1 MHKETKRSFQPLS
14 ICEWKYLGK
23 DVSKSVKLKEN
34 IGKYIKLEIS
44 GKKYIYGLLVDI
56 GSDLWVIFNGTD
68 YLYIPT
74 IHIQNWQFM
83 KQYEIDEITFNDEP
97 TPIYNHNEEISL
109 RKTLTAAKGIF
120 TEIYVTSNQALHGY
134 IISIMNNYFVFYS
147 PIYKTMFISLNHL
160 KWLIPYTNNQRPY
173 GLSNASLPV
182 SPSNL
187 TFARSFEVQ
196 IEKLLGELI
205 VFNIGENEN
214 VIGKIQAIKN
224 NFVELISAKEDPIYI
239 NFQHIKTIHMT

>member
-1 MHKETKRSFQPLS
+1 MKM
-14 ICEWKYLGK
+14 
-23 DVSKSVKLKEN
+23 KEN

-44 GKKYIYGLLVDI
+44 GKKYIYGLLVDV
-56 GSDLWVIFNGTD
+56 GSDLWVIFNGND

-74 IHIQNWQFM
+74 IHIQNWQFL

-182 SPSNL
+182 SPSSL

-196 IEKLLGELI
+196 IEKLIGELI

-214 VIGKIQAIKN
+214 VIGKIQSIKN
-224 NFVELISAKEDPIYI
+224 NFVELIGAKEDPIYI

>member
-1 MHKETKRSFQPLS
+1 M
-14 ICEWKYLGK
+14 
-23 DVSKSVKLKEN
+23 KLKDN

-44 GKKYIYGLLVDI
+44 GKKFISGLLIDV
-56 GSDLWVIFNGTD
+56 GSDLWVIFNGYD
-68 YLYIPT
+68 YLYIPA
-74 IHIQNWQFM
+74 IHCQNWKYLQ
-83 KQYEIDEITFNDEP
+83 QDEIDEFTISEGS

-173 GLSNASLPV
+173 GLSNSNLPV
-182 SPSNL
+182 NPSNI

-196 IEKLLGELI
+196 IEKLTGELI
-205 VFNIGENEN
+205 VFNIAENEN
-214 VIGKIQAIKN
+214 VIGKVKEIKD
-224 NFVELISAKEDPIYI
+224 NFVELIGAKGDPVFI
-239 NFQHIKTIHMT
+239 NLQHIKTIHMT

>member
-1 MHKETKRSFQPLS
+1 MK
-14 ICEWKYLGK
+14 IK
-23 DVSKSVKLKEN
+23 DH
-34 IGKYIKLEIS
+34 IGTYIKLEIS
-44 GKKYIYGLLVDI
+44 GNKAINGILIDI
-56 GSDLWVIFNGTD
+56 GSDLWVIYNGYD

-74 IHIQNWQFM
+74 VHVQNWKFP
-83 KQYEIDEITFNDEP
+83 KQEEIDEIITLSDDQS
-97 TPIYNHNEEISL
+97 PIFSPNEEISL

-120 TEIYVTSNQALHGY
+120 TEIYVTSKQALHGY

-182 SPSNL
+182 NPSNI

-196 IEKLLGELI
+196 IEKLNGTLA

-214 VIGKIQAIKN
+214 SMGKIMGIKN
-224 NFVELISAKEDPIYI
+224 NFVELISAKGDPVYK
-239 NFQHIKTIHMT
+239 NLQHIKTVHMV

>member
-1 MHKETKRSFQPLS
+1 MNL
-14 ICEWKYLGK
+14 K
-23 DVSKSVKLKEN
+23 DN
-34 IGKYIKLEIS
+34 IGKYISLEIS
-44 GKKYIYGLLVDI
+44 GRKFIKGILCDI
-56 GSDLWVIFNGTD
+56 GSDLWVVFNGYD

-74 IHIQNWQFM
+74 IHCQNWHFL
-83 KQYEIDEITFNDEP
+83 KKEEIDDIALNDDM

-134 IISIMNNYFVFYS
+134 IISIMNNYFIFYS

-173 GLSNASLPV
+173 GLSNANLPV
-182 SPSNL
+182 NPSNL
-187 TFARSFEVQ
+187 SFARSFEVQ
-196 IEKLLGELI
+196 IEKLTGELI

-214 VIGKIQAIKN
+214 VIGKIQGIKN
-224 NFVELISAKEDPIYI
+224 NFVELISAKEDPVYV
-239 NFQHIKTIHMT
+239 NLQHIKTVHMT

>member
-1 MHKETKRSFQPLS
+1 M
-14 ICEWKYLGK
+14 
-23 DVSKSVKLKEN
+23 KLKDHVGN
-34 IGKYIKLEIS
+34 YIKLELSGNKPIS
-44 GKKYIYGLLVDI
+44 GILIDI
-56 GSDLWVIFNGTD
+56 GSDLWVIYNGYD

-74 IHIQNWQFM
+74 VHIQNWKFP
-83 KQYEIDEITFNDEP
+83 KEEEIDEIITLSDDQSPIFNP
-97 TPIYNHNEEISL
+97 NEEISL

-120 TEIYVTSNQALHGY
+120 TEIYVTSKQAVHGY

-173 GLSNASLPV
+173 GLSNANLPV
-182 SPSNL
+182 NPSNI

-196 IEKLLGELI
+196 IEKLIGTLI

-214 VIGKIQAIKN
+214 GMGKVMGIKN
-224 NFVELISAKEDPIYI
+224 NFVELVTAKGDPVYL
-239 NFQHIKTIHMT
+239 NLQHIKTVHMT

>member
-1 MHKETKRSFQPLS
+1 M
-14 ICEWKYLGK
+14 
-23 DVSKSVKLKEN
+23 KEN
-34 IGKYIKLEIS
+34 IGKHIKVEIS

-56 GSDLWVIFNGTD
+56 GSDLWVIFNGND

-83 KQYEIDEITFNDEP
+83 KQYEIDEITFSDEP

-182 SPSNL
+182 SPSTL
-187 TFARSFEVQ
+187 SFARSFEVQ
-196 IEKLLGELI
+196 IEKLIGELI
-205 VFNIGENEN
+205 VFNIAENEN
-214 VIGKIQAIKN
+214 VIGKIQSIKN

-239 NFQHIKTIHMT
+239 NFQHIKTVHMT

>member
-1 MHKETKRSFQPLS
+1 M
-14 ICEWKYLGK
+14 
-23 DVSKSVKLKEN
+23 KLKDN
-34 IGKYIKLEIS
+34 CGKYIKLEIS
-44 GKKYIYGLLVDI
+44 GKKNISGLLCDI
-56 GSDLWVIFNGTD
+56 GSDLWVVFNGYD

-74 IHIQNWQFM
+74 VHIQNWQFL
-83 KQYEIDEITFNDEP
+83 KQDEIDEITINDEP
-97 TPIYNHNEEISL
+97 TPIYSHNDEISL

-173 GLSNASLPV
+173 GLSNANLPV
-182 SPSNL
+182 NPSNL

-196 IEKLLGELI
+196 IEKLTGDLI

-214 VIGKIQAIKN
+214 VIGKIQGIKN
-224 NFVELISAKEDPIYI
+224 NFIELISAKEDPVYL
-239 NFQHIKTIHMT
+239 NLQHIKTVHMT

>member
-1 MHKETKRSFQPLS
+1 MKM
-14 ICEWKYLGK
+14 
-23 DVSKSVKLKEN
+23 KEN
-34 IGKYIKLEIS
+34 IGKYIKIEIS
-44 GKKYIYGLLVDI
+44 GKKSISGLLVDI
-56 GSDLWVIFNGTD
+56 GSDLWVIFNGND

-97 TPIYNHNEEISL
+97 APIYNHNEEISL

-187 TFARSFEVQ
+187 SFARSFEVQ
-196 IEKLLGELI
+196 IEKLVGELI
-205 VFNIGENEN
+205 VFNIAENEN
-214 VIGKIQAIKN
+214 VIGKIQSINN
-224 NFVELISAKEDPIYI
+224 NFVELISAKEDPIHI
-239 NFQHIKTIHMT
+239 NLQHIKTVHMT

>member
-1 MHKETKRSFQPLS
+1 
-14 ICEWKYLGK
+14 
-23 DVSKSVKLKEN
+23 VSRSVKMKEN
-34 IGKYIKLEIS
+34 IGKHIKVEIS

-56 GSDLWVIFNGTD
+56 GSDLWVIFNGND

-83 KQYEIDEITFNDEP
+83 KQYEIDEITFSDEP

-182 SPSNL
+182 SPSTL
-187 TFARSFEVQ
+187 SFARSFEVQ
-196 IEKLLGELI
+196 IEKLIGELI
-205 VFNIGENEN
+205 VFNIAENEN
-214 VIGKIQAIKN
+214 VIGKIQSIKN

-239 NFQHIKTIHMT
+239 NFQHIKTVHMT

>member
-1 MHKETKRSFQPLS
+1 M
-14 ICEWKYLGK
+14 
-23 DVSKSVKLKEN
+23 KLKDH
-34 IGKYIKLEIS
+34 IGTYIKMEIS
-44 GKKYIYGLLVDI
+44 GNKPINGILIDI
-56 GSDLWVIFNGTD
+56 GSDLWVVYNGYD

-74 IHIQNWQFM
+74 VHIQNWKFPKKEEM
-83 KQYEIDEITFNDEP
+83 DEIITLSDDQSPIFNP
-97 TPIYNHNEEISL
+97 KEEISL

-120 TEIYVTSNQALHGY
+120 TEIYVTSKQALHGY

-173 GLSNASLPV
+173 GLSNENLPLN
-182 SPSNL
+182 PTNI

-196 IEKLLGELI
+196 IDKLIGTLI

-214 VIGKIQAIKN
+214 VMGKIMGIKN
-224 NFVELISAKEDPIYI
+224 NFVELSTAKGDPVYL
-239 NFQHIKTIHMT
+239 NLQHIKTVHMT

>member
-1 MHKETKRSFQPLS
+1 M
-14 ICEWKYLGK
+14 
-23 DVSKSVKLKEN
+23 KLKGQ
-34 IGKYIKLEIS
+34 IGNYTKLELS
-44 GKKYIYGLLVDI
+44 GNKIIKGILIDI
-56 GSDLWVIFNGTD
+56 GSDLWVIYNGYD

-74 IHIQNWQFM
+74 VHIQNWKAL
-83 KQYEIDEITFNDEP
+83 KQDEIEEIITISDDQTPMFNQ
-97 TPIYNHNEEISL
+97 NEEISL

-120 TEIYVTSNQALHGY
+120 TEIYVTSKQALHGY

-173 GLSNASLPV
+173 GLSNANLPLN
-182 SPSNL
+182 PTNI

-196 IEKLLGELI
+196 IDKLIGELI

-214 VIGKIQAIKN
+214 VIGKIQGLKN
-224 NFVELISAKEDPIYI
+224 NFVELITAKEDPVFL
-239 NFQHIKTIHMT
+239 NLQHIKTVHMTK

>member
-1 MHKETKRSFQPLS
+1 MK
-14 ICEWKYLGK
+14 IK
-23 DVSKSVKLKEN
+23 DH
-34 IGKYIKLEIS
+34 IGTYIKLEIS
-44 GKKYIYGLLVDI
+44 GNKAINGILIDI
-56 GSDLWVIFNGTD
+56 GSDLWVIYNGYD

-74 IHIQNWQFM
+74 VHVQNWKFP
-83 KQYEIDEITFNDEP
+83 KQEEIDEIITLSDDQS
-97 TPIYNHNEEISL
+97 PIFSPNEEISL

-120 TEIYVTSNQALHGY
+120 TEIYVTSKQALHGY

-182 SPSNL
+182 NPSNI

-196 IEKLLGELI
+196 IEKLNGTLA

-214 VIGKIQAIKN
+214 SMGKIMGIKN
-224 NFVELISAKEDPIYI
+224 NFVELISAKGDPVYI
-239 NFQHIKTIHMT
+239 NLQHIKTVHMA

>member
-1 MHKETKRSFQPLS
+1 MK
-14 ICEWKYLGK
+14 IK
-23 DVSKSVKLKEN
+23 DH
-34 IGKYIKLEIS
+34 IGTYIKLEIS
-44 GKKYIYGLLVDI
+44 GNKAINGILIDI
-56 GSDLWVIFNGTD
+56 GSDLWVIYNGYD
-68 YLYIPT
+68 YLYIP
-74 IHIQNWQFM
+74 IVHVQNWKFP
-83 KQYEIDEITFNDEP
+83 KQEEIDEIITLSDDQSPIFNP
-97 TPIYNHNEEISL
+97 NEEISL

-120 TEIYVTSNQALHGY
+120 TEIYVTSKQAIHGY

-182 SPSNL
+182 NPSNI

-196 IEKLLGELI
+196 IEKLNGTLT

-214 VIGKIQAIKN
+214 SMGKIMGIKN
-224 NFVELISAKEDPIYI
+224 NFVELVTAKGDPVYI
-239 NFQHIKTIHMT
+239 NLQHIKTVHMT

>member
-1 MHKETKRSFQPLS
+1 
-14 ICEWKYLGK
+14 
-23 DVSKSVKLKEN
+23 VSKSVKMKEN
-34 IGKYIKLEIS
+34 IGKYIKIEIS
-44 GKKYIYGLLVDI
+44 GKKSIAGLLVDI
-56 GSDLWVIFNGTD
+56 GSDLWVLFNGTD

-97 TPIYNHNEEISL
+97 APIYNHNEEISL

-182 SPSNL
+182 SPSSL
-187 TFARSFEVQ
+187 SFARSFEVQ
-196 IEKLLGELI
+196 LEKLIGELI
-205 VFNIGENEN
+205 VFNIAENEN
-214 VIGKIQAIKN
+214 VIGKIQSINN

-239 NFQHIKTIHMT
+239 NFQHIKTMHMT

>member
-1 MHKETKRSFQPLS
+1 M
-14 ICEWKYLGK
+14 
-23 DVSKSVKLKEN
+23 KLKEN

-44 GKKYIYGLLVDI
+44 GKKFINGLLVDI
-56 GSDLWVIFNGTD
+56 GSDLWVIFNGID

-83 KQYEIDEITFNDEP
+83 KQYEIDEIAMNDEP

-214 VIGKIQAIKN
+214 VIGKIQSINN

-239 NFQHIKTIHMT
+239 HFQHIKTMHMT

>member
-1 MHKETKRSFQPLS
+1 M
-14 ICEWKYLGK
+14 
-23 DVSKSVKLKEN
+23 KEN
-34 IGKYIKLEIS
+34 IGKYIKIEIS
-44 GKKYIYGLLVDI
+44 GKKSISGLLVDI
-56 GSDLWVIFNGTD
+56 GSDLWVIFNGND

-97 TPIYNHNEEISL
+97 APIYNHNEEISL

-187 TFARSFEVQ
+187 SFARSFEVQ
-196 IEKLLGELI
+196 IEKLVGELI
-205 VFNIGENEN
+205 VFNIAENEN
-214 VIGKIQAIKN
+214 VIGKIQSINN
-224 NFVELISAKEDPIYI
+224 NFVELISAKEDPIHI
-239 NFQHIKTIHMT
+239 NLQHIKTVHMT

>member
-1 MHKETKRSFQPLS
+1 M
-14 ICEWKYLGK
+14 
-23 DVSKSVKLKEN
+23 SVKMKEN

-44 GKKYIYGLLVDI
+44 GKKFIFGLLVDI
-56 GSDLWVIFNGTD
+56 GSDLWVIFNGND

-74 IHIQNWQFM
+74 IHIQNWQFL
-83 KQYEIDEITFNDEP
+83 KPYEIDEINFNDEP
-97 TPIYNHNEEISL
+97 EPIYNHNEEISL

-120 TEIYVTSNQALHGY
+120 TEIYVTSNQAIHGY

-187 TFARSFEVQ
+187 SFARSFEVQ
-196 IEKLLGELI
+196 IEKLIGELI

-214 VIGKIQAIKN
+214 VIGKIQTINN

-239 NFQHIKTIHMT
+239 NLHHIQTVHMT

>member
-1 MHKETKRSFQPLS
+1 MKG
-14 ICEWKYLGK
+14 CELM
-23 DVSKSVKLKEN
+23 KLKDN

-44 GKKYIYGLLVDI
+44 GKKFISGLLIDV
-56 GSDLWVIFNGTD
+56 GSDLWVVFNGYD
-68 YLYIPT
+68 YLYIPA
-74 IHIQNWQFM
+74 IHCQNWRYL
-83 KQYEIDEITFNDEP
+83 KQDEIDEFDEITLNYEP
-97 TPIYNHNEEISL
+97 TPIYNNNEEISL

-173 GLSNASLPV
+173 GLSNANLPV
-182 SPSNL
+182 NPSNI

-196 IEKLLGELI
+196 IEKLTGELI

-214 VIGKIQAIKN
+214 VIGKVQGINN
-224 NFVELISAKEDPIYI
+224 NFVELIGAKEDPVFI
-239 NFQHIKTIHMT
+239 NLQHIKTIHMT

>member
-1 MHKETKRSFQPLS
+1 MNL
-14 ICEWKYLGK
+14 K
-23 DVSKSVKLKEN
+23 DN
-34 IGKYIKLEIS
+34 IGKYIKMEIS
-44 GKKYIYGLLVDI
+44 GKKFLSGMLIDI
-56 GSDLWVIFNGTD
+56 GSDLWVLFNGVD

-74 IHIQNWQFM
+74 IHIQNWQFLRVD
-83 KQYEIDEITFNDEP
+83 EIEEITFNDEP

-109 RKTLTAAKGIF
+109 RKTLTSAKGIF
-120 TEIYVTSNQALHGY
+120 TEIFVTSNQSLHGY

-173 GLSNASLPV
+173 GLSNSNLPV
-182 SPSNL
+182 NPSNL

-196 IEKLLGELI
+196 LEKLMGDLI

-224 NFVELISAKEDPIYI
+224 NFIELISAKEDRVYL
-239 NFQHIKTIHMT
+239 NLQHIKTVHMT

>member
-1 MHKETKRSFQPLS
+1 M
-14 ICEWKYLGK
+14 
-23 DVSKSVKLKEN
+23 KLKDN

-44 GKKYIYGLLVDI
+44 GKKFISGLLIDV
-56 GSDLWVIFNGTD
+56 GSDLWVIFNGYD
-68 YLYIPT
+68 YLYIPA
-74 IHIQNWQFM
+74 IHCQNWKYLQ
-83 KQYEIDEITFNDEP
+83 QDEIDEFTISEGS

-173 GLSNASLPV
+173 GLSNANLPV
-182 SPSNL
+182 NPSNI

-196 IEKLLGELI
+196 IEKLTGELI
-205 VFNIGENEN
+205 VFNIAENEH
-214 VIGKIQAIKN
+214 VIGKVKEIKD
-224 NFVELISAKEDPIYI
+224 NFVELISAKGDPVFI
-239 NFQHIKTIHMT
+239 NLQHIKTIHMT